1 MRTPDRPRATATTT
15 PEPGFR
21 AAETLLAQ
29 TAPCGA
35 HALETAALLP
45 SMRPPAELAL
55 GELLAPPREVHPR
68 TAAVVSSRKT
78 LISAEIS
85 IVSGAMVS
93 ERGPGMDVR
102 GHASGGA

>member
-1 MRTPDRPRATATTT
+1 MRTPDLPRATATTA

-21 AAETLLAQ
+21 AVETLLAQ
-29 TAPCGA
+29 TVPCCD
-35 HALETAALLP
+35 HARETAALLP
-45 SMRPPAELAL
+45 SMCPSAGLAL
-55 GELLAPPREVHPR
+55 RELLAPHREVRPR

-78 LISAEIS
+78 LTSAEIG

-93 ERGPGMDVR
+93 ERGPGMDMR